1 MRFWWV
7 NQNQTYNHEI
17 GGGYLWSPQTNKN
30 NARNQFY
37 ENMKLVQPGDIVFSF
52 SDTKIKAIGLIES
65 HAYESQ
71 KPEVFGT
78 TGDYWNAKGWR
89 VDVSYHRPAREGIRP
104 KDYMELIIPHL
115 PEKYSPLQHNGNG
128 LQGVYLAEITPGLAE
143 LLMKLIQ
150 APPLEHTVVR
160 LEDLSFD
167 EEEQQIV
174 LDESLTETV
183 KTSMVQARRGQG
195 KFRERVQM
203 IEIGC
208 RVTQVTSEKLLVA
221 SHIKP
226 WKTSDN
232 AERLDGNNGLF
243 LSPHVDALFDK
254 GYISFTSKGEF
265 LVSPQLEKDVLT
277 RWKIDPTKKVGQFN
291 TDQAYFLEHHN
302 AQVFLAS

>member
-7 NQNQTYNHEI
+7 NQNQTFNHEV

-37 ENMKLVQPGDIVFSF
+37 DNMKLVKPGDIVFSF

-65 HAYESQ
+65 QAYESQ
-71 KPEVFGT
+71 KPEVFGKA
-78 TGDYWNAKGWR
+78 GEYWNQNGWR
-89 VDVSYHRPAREGIRP
+89 VDVSYHRPTREDIRP
-104 KDYMELIIPHL
+104 KDYMDLIIPHL
-115 PEKYSPLQHNGNG
+115 PEKYSPLQPNGNG
-128 LQGVYLAEITPGLAE
+128 LQGVYLAEITAGFAQ
-143 LLMKLIQ
+143 LLMDLID
-150 APPLEHTVVR
+150 APVLEQRVVK
-160 LEDLSFD
+160 LEDLSFS
-167 EEEQQIV
+167 EEEQEIV

-183 KTSMVQARRGQG
+183 KTTMVQARRGQG

-254 GYISFTSKGEF
+254 GFISFTAKGEF
-265 LVSPQLEKDVLT
+265 LVSPQLEKDVLA
-277 RWKIDPTKKVGQFN
+277 RWKLDPTQKVGAFN
-291 TDQAYFLEHHN
+291 SDQAYFLEHHN
-302 AQVFLAS
+302 EEVFLAS